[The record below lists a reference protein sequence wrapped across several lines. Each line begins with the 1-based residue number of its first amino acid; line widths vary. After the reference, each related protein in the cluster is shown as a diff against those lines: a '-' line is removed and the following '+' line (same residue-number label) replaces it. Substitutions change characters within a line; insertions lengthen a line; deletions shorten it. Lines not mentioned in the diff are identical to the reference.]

1 MGKTIDFEWYKVFY
15 EVALRG
21 SVSGAAADLA
31 VSQPAVSQ
39 SIRNLE
45 QAFGVRLFHRRSR
58 GVELTDT
65 GRRLYSY
72 VRESYRLLKL
82 GERSVREF
90 LELSAGSLL
99 IGAPDDLGTY
109 LLTPLFQEFRKAY
122 PGIALR
128 TVSAVGDEIVED
140 VAGGRLDA
148 GFVSLPTDIG
158 SLGSIPLMEFRDLF
172 VAGSAHA
179 HLSVRP
185 LSIEELRDL
194 PLAVPARGSSARR
207 MLDEYLSVPAS
218 WNPVFESNS
227 PEAIRRF
234 SSAGLGVG
242 YLVEEALSE
251 SYAAEGLTRLTVRSA
266 LSPRRVCFI
275 FRRDLPLTQAARHMY
290 DLLLGHAT
298 GQASSPL

>member
-90 LELSAGSLL
+90 LDLSAGSLL

-109 LLTPLFQEFRKAY
+109 LLTPLFKEFRTEHPAVV
-122 PGIALR
+122 LR
-128 TVSAVGDEIVED
+128 TVSAVDRDIIED
-140 VAGGRLDA
+140 VAGGELDA
-148 GFVSLPTDIG
+148 GFVSLPTEIG
-158 SLGSIPLMEFRDLF
+158 SLGVVPLMEFRDLL
-172 VAGSAHA
+172 VAGSPHA
-179 HLSVRP
+179 SLSVRP
-185 LSIEELRDL
+185 LSPEELIEL
-194 PLAVPARGSSARR
+194 PLAVPAKGSSARR
-207 MLDEYLSVPAS
+207 NLEEYLSLPS
-218 WNPVFESNS
+218 DWNPVFESNS

-234 SSAGLGVG
+234 AAAGLGIG
-242 YLVEEALSE
+242 YLLEEALAE
-251 SYAAEGLTRLTVRSA
+251 SYAAEGLTRLEAAEPPPS
-266 LSPRRVCFI
+266 RRICFI
-275 FRRDLPLTQAARHMY
+275 FRTDVELSEAARSMY
-290 DLLLGHAT
+290 DLVLKFAT